1 MSIFQSFKKAQ
12 VASLIATGLDYLL
25 FMIMFEFSGFWP
37 VFSVCFSSSIGGI
50 IHFKLSRT
58 WVFKT
63 REKSIPQLAKY
74 IPVAIG
80 SVLLNSL
87 GFYLLN
93 GLVFVSAL
101 ISKIVASLAIGWGFN
116 FTMHRYFVF
125 RR

>member
-1 MSIFQSFKKAQ
+1 MSFIQSFKKAQ
-12 VASLIATGLDYLL
+12 VASLIATSMDYLL
-25 FMIMFEFSGFWP
+25 FIIMFEFSGFWP
-37 VFSVCFSSSIGGI
+37 VFSLFFASSIGGV
-50 IHFKLSRT
+50 IHFNLSRT

-63 REKSIPQLAKY
+63 KEKSSHQMAKY

-80 SVLLNSL
+80 SALLNSL
-87 GFYLLN
+87 GFYFLN

-101 ISKIVASLAIGWGFN
+101 ISKMVASLAIGWGFN